1 MIAEI
6 LMPCY
11 FGSLVT
17 ESSFEIIRDVYD
29 SDWMRFRHSRK
40 KALIIFLIR
49 ANKPIRFYAGK
60 TFLLGLS
67 SFIAVSMAFED
78 GNWVQRRVI
87 ASFQILRMAYSL
99 FAVMKKTQ

>member
-6 LMPCY
+6 LVPCY

-17 ESSFEIIRDVYD
+17 ENSYEIIRDVYD
-29 SDWMRFRHSRK
+29 SDWMRFRDSHR
-40 KALIIFLIR
+40 KALIMFLIR

-67 SFIAVSMAFED
+67 SFIAVNMALEC
-78 GNWVQRRVI
+78 R
-87 ASFQILRMAYSL
+87 
-99 FAVMKKTQ
+99 K